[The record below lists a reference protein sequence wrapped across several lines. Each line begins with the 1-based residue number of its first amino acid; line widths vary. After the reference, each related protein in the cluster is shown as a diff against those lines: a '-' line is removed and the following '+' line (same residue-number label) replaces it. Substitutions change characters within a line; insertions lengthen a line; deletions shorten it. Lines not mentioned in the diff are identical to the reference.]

1 MPRTNIPYL
10 DNLARQGRKYGHVF
24 HPFLVEKFGEK
35 YMKIQLFSQSGL
47 WYDLQKFLRSILI
60 FLRSLMPKKSRG

>member
-24 HPFLVEKFGEK
+24 HPFLFSREVDYNLMKKLG
-35 YMKIQLFSQSGL
+35 KIQLFSIFGL
-47 WYDLQKFLRSILI
+47 WYDLQKKFGL
-60 FLRSLMPKKSRG
+60 F